1 MQLAIVMLA
10 SFALSFLLMPLF
22 IRFAYRFNLLDQP
35 QKRKIHTRAVPTLGG
50 IVIYLAFT
58 FGLMLAFKMSYGF
71 RQEFNPYLV
80 SLLIGSVAIL
90 VLGMLHDTIDIQPVA
105 KLLGQIIA
113 ALIVFI
119 HGIRIEVITNPF
131 GGTLYLSQEVSLL
144 ITVAW
149 MVAVTNAINLI
160 DGLDGLA
167 GGITVIS
174 STALLFI
181 AFLRRDVSSMFITV
195 ALIGSILGF
204 LRYNFHPARVF
215 MGDTGSMFLGFILGV
230 ISIQGINKMATTVAL
245 LVPITAMGIPIY
257 DTLLA
262 IIRRLIMGRNVMRS
276 DRKHLH
282 YRLLGMGIK
291 QRKVVLFLYA
301 VAVYFGLVA
310 FLLVLIPIE
319 FAFMLLLLLGL
330 GVFVGMKAIG
340 FMERRLRSLPPN
352 GQS

>member
-1 MQLAIVMLA
+1 MLIQLVLVMLS
-10 SFALSFLLMPLF
+10 SFALAFLLMPFF
-22 IRFAYRFNLLDQP
+22 IRFAYRFNLLDRP
-35 QKRKIHTRAVPTLGG
+35 RGRKIHTRAVPTLGG

-58 FGLMLAFKMSYGF
+58 LGLMLAFKMNPAF
-71 RQEFNPYLV
+71 RQEFASYLV

-90 VLGMLHDTIDIQPVA
+90 VLGALHDTVDIQPVA
-105 KLLGQIIA
+105 KLMGQIIA
-113 ALIVFI
+113 ALIIFI

-131 GGTLYLSQEVSLL
+131 GGILYLPQEISLL
-144 ITVAW
+144 LTVAW
-149 MVAVTNAINLI
+149 MVAVMNAINLI

-167 GGITVIS
+167 GGITVIG
-174 STALLFI
+174 STALLCI
-181 AFLRRDVSSMFITV
+181 AFLKHDISSMFITI

-204 LRYNFHPARVF
+204 LRYNFHPAKVF

-257 DTLLA
+257 DTFLA
-262 IIRRLIMGRNVMRS
+262 IIRRLVTHKNMLHP

-282 YRLLGMGIK
+282 YRLLGMGIN

-310 FLLVLIPIE
+310 FLLVLLPIE

-340 FMERRLRSLPPN
+340 FMESRLRSLPR
-352 GQS
+352 